1 MRDGDENLKT
11 EVRAERLTR
20 AALGH
25 DPAFGSKKCSIHGY
39 FWAHRPG
46 VIPIQ
51 HRIVKA
57 ISSDCFE
64 QFGYEYG
71 GCNAHHCGALM
82 ELIKDRLRQDDLPLS
97 CVFPAKANFQL
108 GTPDAQGAN
117 RPSHSVCDFPITEAL
132 LDKGGNQCRIV
143 LALSHVVT
151 GPSCPAPCLSLYTCW
166 KNRFPSIYRKLYRL
180 VSRLAGTKAGVRW

>member
-25 DPAFGSKKCSIHGY
+25 DRAVGSKNVSIHGY

-51 HRIVKA
+51 HRIVEA
-57 ISSDCFE
+57 ISRDCFE

-82 ELIKDRLRQDDLPLS
+82 ELVKDRLRQDDLPLS
-97 CVFPAKANFQL
+97 CVFPAQANFQL
-108 GTPDAQGAN
+108 GTPDAKGAN

-132 LDKGGNQCRIV
+132 LDKGGNQCRIG

-151 GPSCPAPCLSLYTCW
+151 GPLLPCALLIALSLLEKTV
-166 KNRFPSIYRKLYRL
+166 PAIYRKLYRL
-180 VSRLAGTKAGVRW
+180 VSRLTGTNAGVI